1 MIELVRSNDVI
12 FLPWLSMCLEEQ
24 GIEPAAL
31 KERMAIGVGSI
42 PAIKHRVMFDGG
54 QAAWARSGLH
64 EALDL

>member
-12 FLPWLSMCLEEQ
+12 FLSWLTMCLEEE

-31 KERMAIGVGSI
+31 NEPMAIGDGSI

-54 QAAWARSGLH
+54 QVAWARSVLH